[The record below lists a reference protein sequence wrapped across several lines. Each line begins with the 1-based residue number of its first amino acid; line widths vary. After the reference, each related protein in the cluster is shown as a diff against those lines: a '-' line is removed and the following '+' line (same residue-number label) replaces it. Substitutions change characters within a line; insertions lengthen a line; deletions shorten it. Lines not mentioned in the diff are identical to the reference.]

1 MQKVT
6 TKILIE
12 DFIAILSIMNVL
24 YTFPEQRDEVLI
36 IDPVIN
42 LNI

>member
-24 YTFPEQRDEVLI
+24 YAFPEQEDETLI